1 MRYEFVLAEKAV
13 YRVETLCRV
22 LEVSAS
28 GYYDWLSSR
37 HSKSKRQVKD
47 QELVTKLHLQ
57 HKSHYRSYG
66 SRRHAAEFDGVGR
79 HRIRRLMKAAG
90 IQAKQPRRYRVTTDS
105 EHDMPIA
112 ENLLNREFRP
122 AEPNRAWVGDLTYLR
137 TREGWL
143 YLVIVL
149 DLYSR
154 RVVGWSMSTA
164 PNRQVVINAFQM
176 AVQRRGIRPGLLF
189 HSDRGCQYASKDH
202 RKKLKAYGVLAS
214 MSRRAN
220 CWDNAVAESFFATLK
235 KELIVEVDGLPQET
249 VRQSVFIYLE
259 TYYNSKRRHSTLGY
273 LTPQEFENQAKTR
286 EEQAAA

>member
-1 MRYEFVLAEKAV
+1 M
-13 YRVETLCRV
+13 
-22 LEVSAS
+22 
-28 GYYDWLSSR
+28 
-37 HSKSKRQVKD
+37 
-47 QELVTKLHLQ
+47 
-57 HKSHYRSYG
+57 
-66 SRRHAAEFDGVGR
+66 
-79 HRIRRLMKAAG
+79 
-90 IQAKQPRRYRVTTDS
+90 
-105 EHDMPIA
+105 
-112 ENLLNREFRP
+112 
-122 AEPNRAWVGDLTYLR
+122 
-137 TREGWL
+137 
-143 YLVIVL
+143 VIVL